1 MKKILRFCCLC
12 LAMFS
17 CLFSLTFFT
26 SCSNGKIL
34 SVQTE
39 YGDFSSKLLYQFSSI
54 EIFYKKDDKK
64 IILEDLELVQDLP
77 LYVQYT
83 IQNATKNY
91 EKKIQIQ
98 SNNYPTLLS
107 AILTKECY
115 NELQIQY
122 SDRYSWYSNKYKAYI
137 YNEITYTL
145 KKEYLVTTKTIG
157 DFLRITYYTENDKYT
172 FEKNIVDIPISKI
185 DRIDYA

>member
-12 LAMFS
+12 LAMLS

-39 YGDFSSKLLYQFSSI
+39 SGTFSSKLLYQFSSI
-54 EIFYKKDDKK
+54 EIFYNQDDKK

-77 LYVQYT
+77 INVQYT
-83 IQNATKNY
+83 TQDTTKNY

-98 SNNYPTLLS
+98 SNNYPTLL
-107 AILTKECY
+107 ANILTKECY
-115 NELQIQY
+115 SELQISY
-122 SDRYSWYSNKYKAYI
+122 SGYSNKYNAYI
-137 YNEITYTL
+137 NYEITYTL
-145 KKEYLVTTKTIG
+145 KKEYWVTTKTVG
-157 DFLRITYYTENDKYT
+157 DYLRITYYTAEKESEGYNFIKNVVDCPIYKIKY
-172 FEKNIVDIPISKI
+172 IA
-185 DRIDYA
+185 YA